1 MIHRLNALR
10 VDDWKWIH
18 PGRTTPFEKTSPEEY
33 ELYDLKTDV
42 GEQSNIAEK
51 NEKRSEEF
59 FKIYQAFNQ
68 NRKLK

>member
-18 PGRTTPFEKTSPEEY
+18 PGRTTFEKTSPEEY
-33 ELYDLKTDV
+33 ELYDLKTDP
-42 GEQSNIAEK
+42 GEQTNIAEQ
-51 NEKRSEEF
+51 NFQRSKEF
-59 FKIYQAFNQ
+59 LEIYQAFNQ